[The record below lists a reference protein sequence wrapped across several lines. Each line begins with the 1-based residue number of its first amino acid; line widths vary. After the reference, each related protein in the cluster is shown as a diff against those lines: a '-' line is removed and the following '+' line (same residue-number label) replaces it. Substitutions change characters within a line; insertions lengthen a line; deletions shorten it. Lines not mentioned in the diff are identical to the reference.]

1 MRVWDLP
8 NSPPPC
14 LVTYDKVVTGAVDC
28 LSLAIHRVLTEL
40 SLLRLPLPILP
51 RDPRSFSFS
60 VSLSS
65 VEKVADLPLNMKD
78 ASDLMSG
85 DVLDPLPQDEKYLDV
100 DCNLEVEV
108 EDADVPRFG
117 VEELFA

>member
-1 MRVWDLP
+1 M
-8 NSPPPC
+8 
-14 LVTYDKVVTGAVDC
+14 
-28 LSLAIHRVLTEL
+28 
-40 SLLRLPLPILP
+40 
-51 RDPRSFSFS
+51 
-60 VSLSS
+60 
-65 VEKVADLPLNMKD
+65 PLNMKD